1 MELIGKITVLFWRLL
16 QSPQIFI
23 EREKIEVVFVKSL
36 KLLIYLFAGG
46 VALLLLSSIANLEIL
61 QSNNDVMLRAIPD
74 ALRSSSLIALAGW
87 IPWNNFFFP
96 IFFLLYLP
104 IISILRFMTL
114 KLLGDGTK
122 IFLVSLTISALGVI
136 PVVVSTLISGI
147 LNNLFPIR
155 LIPGTAGEPGI
166 VQMVSFLLS
175 LAGSISEI
183 RIVVILC
190 KSVFH
195 QNIGRAILTYL
206 IPIFILC
213 FLVFLTSFVTFLLMT
228 G

>member
-1 MELIGKITVLFWRLL
+1 MESIGRITVLFWRLL

-23 EREKIEVVFVKSL
+23 EREKIEVVFAKSL
-36 KLLIYLFAGG
+36 KVLLYLFAGG
-46 VALLLLSSIANLEIL
+46 VALLFLSSMANLETL
-61 QSNNDVMLRAIPD
+61 RSNNAVMFRAMPESF
-74 ALRSSSLIALAGW
+74 RSSSLIALAGW
-87 IPWNNFFFP
+87 IPWNNFLFP

-114 KLLGDGTK
+114 KLLGDGTN
-122 IFLVSLTISALGVI
+122 LLLASLTVSALGVI
-136 PVVVSTLISGI
+136 PVVVATLISGI

-155 LIPGTAGEPGI
+155 LTPGTPGEPGI
-166 VQMVSFLLS
+166 VQMISFFLS

-183 RIVVILC
+183 RIIVILC
-190 KSVFH
+190 KSVFQ

-213 FLVFLTSFVTFLLMT
+213 FMIFLTTIVTLFLMT